1 VSFFFVEGIPRFLM
15 GKPRSSAIFSCKA
28 SKPDDGWHIP
38 HQISGHS
45 FFPGGK
51 SSGNIGMLLL
61 GNDGTRMELVVGSV
75 SKKSYL
81 LSSLVMKEPN

>member
-1 VSFFFVEGIPRFLM
+1 
-15 GKPRSSAIFSCKA
+15 
-28 SKPDDGWHIP
+28 
-38 HQISGHS
+38 
-45 FFPGGK
+45 
-51 SSGNIGMLLL
+51 MLLL